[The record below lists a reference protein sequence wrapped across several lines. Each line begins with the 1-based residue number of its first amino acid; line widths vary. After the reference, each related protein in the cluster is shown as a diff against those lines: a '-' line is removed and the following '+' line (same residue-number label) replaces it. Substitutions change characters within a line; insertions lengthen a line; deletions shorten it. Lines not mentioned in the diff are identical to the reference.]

1 MSRPRTGILAV
12 APDDGEEADASN
24 ENGGAADRERQPG
37 LGCMIYSETEVGK
50 SVGPPIKEEITSN
63 KFSTNGRQIRDPELE
78 LEPPEATTK
87 NARIGATYS

>member
-1 MSRPRTGILAV
+1 VSRPRTGILAV

-63 KFSTNGRQIRDPELE
+63 NKGFQR
-78 LEPPEATTK
+78 
-87 NARIGATYS
+87 

>member
-37 LGCMIYSETEVGK
+37 LGCMIYSETEVG
-50 SVGPPIKEEITSN
+50 N
-63 KFSTNGRQIRDPELE
+63 KRGENF
-78 LEPPEATTK
+78 K
-87 NARIGATYS
+87 F